1 MSIDVK
7 EKVLNMLKENLEVSD
22 EVDIDQLGLDDD
34 LSVLGVNSMT
44 FIKLVIAAEM
54 EFGMT
59 WDDEEL
65 DFRNFSTINNIIN
78 YISNSPENHTSG

>member
-1 MSIDVK
+1 MSIDIK
-7 EKVLNMLKENLEVSD
+7 EKVLNMLKENLEENEGVA
-22 EVDIDQLGLDDD
+22 IDQLGLDDD
-34 LSVLGVNSMT
+34 LSILGVNSMT

-78 YISNSPENHTSG
+78 YISNSPENHTAG

>member
-1 MSIDVK
+1 MSIDIK
-7 EKVLNMLKENLEVSD
+7 EKVLNMLKENLEVSE
-22 EVDIDQLGLDDD
+22 EVDIDQLGFDDD

-65 DFRNFSTINNIIN
+65 DFSNFSTINNIIN
-78 YISNSPENHTSG
+78 YISSSTENQTLG